1 MEKGRHGNTG
11 KKAVAIVALIVV
23 AAAILLSI
31 YNGDKNKAYD
41 RTETAMTTVVKF
53 HLYVSGAEQYEKQ
66 AMQQLKAC
74 EDKLSYRKKD
84 SAVAQFNALMAEQ
97 KAGINDITDEEL
109 REDTIVCQ
117 QVAKDSNGA
126 FDLTI
131 APLAKLWNIEGEHP
145 HVPDQKEIEK
155 AKSLVGYERLEQGK
169 EQIGTQVDYGAA
181 GKGIAC
187 DILAKSLKKKKGAG
201 TISIGGSIV
210 CVGKKPGGE
219 NWKLGIQDP
228 GKETGEIMGVL
239 ERSSDCFLSTS
250 GDYEKYFYENGK
262 RYHHILD
269 TRTGYPAESGLHS
282 VTVIA
287 KNGLLSDALSTA
299 CFVLGMEEGK
309 KLLEKYDA
317 DGIFIDENNK
327 VYVTP
332 ALKSDFTIQ
341 AEEYTLVH

>member
-1 MEKGRHGNTG
+1 
-11 KKAVAIVALIVV
+11 
-23 AAAILLSI
+23 
-31 YNGDKNKAYD
+31 
-41 RTETAMTTVVKF
+41 
-53 HLYVSGAEQYEKQ
+53 
-66 AMQQLKAC
+66 
-74 EDKLSYRKKD
+74 
-84 SAVAQFNALMAEQ
+84 
-97 KAGINDITDEEL
+97 
-109 REDTIVCQ
+109 
-117 QVAKDSNGA
+117 
-126 FDLTI
+126 
-131 APLAKLWNIEGEHP
+131 
-145 HVPDQKEIEK
+145 
-155 AKSLVGYERLEQGK
+155 
-169 EQIGTQVDYGAA
+169 
-181 GKGIAC
+181 
-187 DILAKSLKKKKGAG
+187 
-201 TISIGGSIV
+201 
-210 CVGKKPGGE
+210 
-219 NWKLGIQDP
+219 
-228 GKETGEIMGVL
+228 MGVL

-332 ALKSDFTIQ
+332 ALKLDFTIQ